1 MVSYQKSIVKYG
13 MGIFDN
19 ATKSCEKFRC
29 FDEKRVRLFLL
40 RGTIWNALRCAS
52 TGSSVVDAVCL
63 YDPSRENGIA
73 ERPQNLSGQ
82 SPSIC

>member
-29 FDEKRVRLFLL
+29 FDENRVRLFPTKRLL
-40 RGTIWNALRCAS
+40 HKSLC
-52 TGSSVVDAVCL
+52 SSL
-63 YDPSRENGIA
+63 
-73 ERPQNLSGQ
+73 
-82 SPSIC
+82 